1 MEVEREPRGC
11 DVLETK
17 GRKDFQREEVTMSN
31 ANRPSETTIIGFS
44 NVEVLMT
51 LKEKWIKSLSG
62 MDFKRK
68 WEENRNCE

>member
-1 MEVEREPRGC
+1 MEVEREPGGC

-31 ANRPSETTIIGFS
+31 ANRPSRTMITGFS
-44 NVEVLMT
+44 NIEILMT
-51 LKEKWIKSLSG
+51 LKEKWIKSLIG

-68 WEENRNCE
+68 WEEKK